1 MLAATGRLEEARD
14 AYQKA
19 VEIQPGSVQSRM
31 NLALALI
38 HLGDAPGAARG
49 TADHR
54 APGSQSAARLVHVI
68 KQIEAAKAAQL
79 RP

>member
-38 HLGDAPGAARG
+38 HLGDAPGAARE
-49 TADHR
+49 R
-54 APGSQSAARLVHVI
+54 
-68 KQIEAAKAAQL
+68 QIIERQDLSPPPASST
-79 RP
+79 